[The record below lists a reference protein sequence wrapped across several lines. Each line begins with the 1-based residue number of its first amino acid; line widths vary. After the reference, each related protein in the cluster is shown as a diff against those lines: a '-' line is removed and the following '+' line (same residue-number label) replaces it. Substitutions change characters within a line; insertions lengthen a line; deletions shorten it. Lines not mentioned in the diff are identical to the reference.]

1 MKNKLVILILIIIPL
16 FSGCDKK
23 QLLAIHIIDVG
34 QGDSIL
40 IQTPNKKNILVD
52 GGTEDSEHIIKSYL
66 KKQKIKSFDI
76 VISTHPDSDHIGS
89 LDYIVDNYDI
99 KKFYMPEQST
109 DTTSYSNL
117 ITSCNN
123 KNLNIDYLYK
133 DDSIKIEDDIS
144 LYVLNP
150 SYIQT
155 DNNLNSIVFN
165 LIYNDKTFLFTGDS
179 EVPNEKDII
188 CAYNLND
195 VDFLK
200 VGHHGSSSSTSVEFL
215 ESISPDLAAISCGY
229 KNQYGHPHKKT
240 LDNLRNED
248 ILIYRTDLLGDIVFY
263 SDGSTI
269 FTKKKYKIDN
279 TG

>member
-1 MKNKLVILILIIIPL
+1 M
-16 FSGCDKK
+16 
-23 QLLAIHIIDVG
+23 
-34 QGDSIL
+34 
-40 IQTPNKKNILVD
+40 
-52 GGTEDSEHIIKSYL
+52 
-66 KKQKIKSFDI
+66 
-76 VISTHPDSDHIGS
+76 
-89 LDYIVDNYDI
+89 
-99 KKFYMPEQST
+99 
-109 DTTSYSNL
+109 
-117 ITSCNN
+117 
-123 KNLNIDYLYK
+123 
-133 DDSIKIEDDIS
+133 
-144 LYVLNP
+144 
-150 SYIQT
+150 
-155 DNNLNSIVFN
+155 FN

-179 EVPNEKDII
+179 EIPNEKDII
-188 CAYNLND
+188 CAYNLKD

-269 FTKKKYKIDN
+269 ITKKKYKIDN